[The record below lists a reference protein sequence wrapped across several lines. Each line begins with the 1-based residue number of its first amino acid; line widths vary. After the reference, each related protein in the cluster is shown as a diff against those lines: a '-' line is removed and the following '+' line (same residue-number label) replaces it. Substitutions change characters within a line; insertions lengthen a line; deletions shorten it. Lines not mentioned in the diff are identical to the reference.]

1 MLLTQPTNISQPL
14 NQVPQAFSFET
25 GKVGGDQGEQT
36 ANDLA
41 VSLVV
46 QDMQR
51 SEKFVM
57 GRLWI
62 TEWRI
67 AKAIYEAPVKQQF
80 WRDTLVPRASNS
92 FPLCAQHI
100 RAILDQTVPA
110 LFSDDPWFNADPND
124 GTPRQVAR
132 GWEATLAY
140 QLRRAGVKA
149 QTRLIAKDGLIFGT
163 GIGKWGW
170 KHYTK
175 KRLTYKRAVKPI
187 KVSTPTG
194 QTMFINTAESDALD
208 EVEVEEKIS
217 EPYFHR
223 CEVNHVMVSPGLR
236 EPDIRKAAYVIY
248 RDYLTLRDIR
258 KLRDFEGYEIPSD
271 EELKL
276 LAQPPAEQAV
286 SATLENEAT
295 AFPAQGH
302 RPLPRYLDESDDPL
316 EHKLEVL
323 EYWSESRMI
332 VVLQRK
338 KAIRNGDN
346 PFGILPFVSCY
357 WDDLSGT
364 FYAFGI
370 PRRLG
375 GTQTHIQ
382 GLRNLRLDDINLNL
396 QNVWLEKQG
405 TNLTGQP
412 YKMYPGARFKVS
424 DPDGIKPLIKQ
435 PVLSEAWQEEGV
447 LIADAEK
454 TSGANEMMVQGA
466 LPQSGRTSMGRTATG
481 AGILGGASSSRIE
494 SYVNV
499 IAEQVLMPVL
509 YAFLHMDR
517 MWLDPATIRKIVG
530 QELWNSMEAQHDG
543 DLLVDMCNNADL
555 ELRMLAGSS
564 ISARRA
570 MAQMLPLEMQL
581 FSQPATQAGLA
592 DANKKVNWVELMR
605 RAEQATGW
613 KSPDDVIID
622 MTPQDVQ
629 RRMAMSPEIVK
640 AQTTSQRIAQLH
652 QQKMQLSA
660 QQNQEKLQQID
671 AKGLAGAGQEIIT
684 RALERAATRDEI
696 PEIAGTFG
704 GGQ

>member
-1 MLLTQPTNISQPL
+1 MLLAQPTAVSQPL

-25 GKVGGDQGEQT
+25 GKVGVNQPALT

-41 VSLVV
+41 VALVV

-51 SEKFVM
+51 AEKFVM

-67 AKAIYEAPVKQQF
+67 AKAIYEAPVKQQY

-92 FPLCAQHI
+92 FPLCAQHT
-100 RAILDQTVPA
+100 RALLDQTMPI
-110 LFSDDPWFNADPND
+110 LFPDDPPFAVDPNS

-132 GWEATLAY
+132 GWEAALSI

-149 QTRLIAKDGLIFGT
+149 QVRLVAKDGLIFGT

-170 KHYTK
+170 RHYTK
-175 KRLTYKRAVKPI
+175 KRLTYRRAVKPI
-187 KVSTPTG
+187 QVKLPTG
-194 QTMFINTAESDALD
+194 KTMLINTKESDQLD
-208 EVEVEEKIS
+208 EVEVEEKVS

-236 EPDIRKAAYVIY
+236 EPDIRKAGYVVY
-248 RDYLTLRDIR
+248 RDYMTLRDLR

-271 EELKL
+271 EELIL
-276 LAQPPAEQAV
+276 LSQPPSEHAV

-302 RPLPRYLDESDDPL
+302 RPLPRYMNESNDPL

-323 EYWSESRMI
+323 EYWSDSRLI

-346 PFGILPFVSCY
+346 PFGMLPFVSCY

-375 GTQTHIQ
+375 GTQTHVQ

-466 LPQSGRTSMGRTATG
+466 MPQSGRTSMGRTATG

-499 IAEQVLMPVL
+499 LAEQVLIPVL
-509 YAFLHMDR
+509 YSFLHMDR
-517 MWLDPATIRKIVG
+517 MWLEPSDLRKMVG
-530 QELWNSMEAQHDG
+530 QQFWNDMEAEHDG
-543 DLLVDMCNNADL
+543 DLLVDMCNEADMQL
-555 ELRMLAGSS
+555 KMVAGSS
-564 ISARRA
+564 LSARRA

-581 FSQPATQAGLA
+581 LSQPGTQAGLA
-592 DANKKVNWVELMR
+592 DANMKVNWLELGR
-605 RAEQATGW
+605 RAEQTTGW
-613 KSPDDVIID
+613 KSPEDLFIP
-622 MTPQDVQ
+622 MTQQDIQ
-629 RRMAMSPEIVK
+629 RRMSTSPDVVK
-640 AQTTSQRIAQLH
+640 AQATMQRIGQLH
-652 QQKMQLSA
+652 KQNMQLS
-660 QQNQEKLQQID
+660 QQEHQQRLEEID
-671 AKGLAGAGQEIIT
+671 AKGLAGAGQDILT
-684 RALERAATRDEI
+684 RAIERSATRDEI
-696 PEIAGTFG
+696 PEIAGSFG
-704 GGQ
+704 GA

>member
-1 MLLTQPTNISQPL
+1 MLLQQPTNISQPL
-14 NQVPQAFSFET
+14 NQKLEAFSFDS
-25 GKVGGDQGEQT
+25 GKVADQ
-36 ANDLA
+36 DLA

-57 GRLWI
+57 GRLWV

-100 RAILDQTVPA
+100 RAILDQTMPA
-110 LFSDDPWFNADPND
+110 LFSDDPPFDTEPNE
-124 GTPRQVAR
+124 GTPRQVSR
-132 GWEATLAY
+132 GWESVVGY
-140 QLRRAGVKA
+140 QVKRAGVKS
-149 QTRLIAKDGLIFGT
+149 QVRLIAKDGLIFGT

-170 KHYTK
+170 QKYTK
-175 KRLTYKRAVKPI
+175 KRLTYKRAANPVQ
-187 KVSTPTG
+187 VQLPTG
-194 QTMFINTAESDALD
+194 KTIFINTAESDELD
-208 EVEVEEKIS
+208 EVEVVDEVS

-236 EPDIRKAAYVIY
+236 DPDIRKAAYVIY
-248 RDYLTLRDIR
+248 RDYMTLRDIR

-302 RPLPRYLDESDDPL
+302 RPLPRYLNESEDPL

-323 EYWSESRMI
+323 EYWSNDRLI

-346 PFGILPFVSCY
+346 PFGILPFVSCF

-424 DPDGIKPLIKQ
+424 DPEGIKPLIKQ

-466 LPQSGRTSMGRTATG
+466 LPTAGRTSMGRTATG

-494 SYVNV
+494 SYVGV
-499 IAEQVLMPVL
+499 LADQVLLPIL

-517 MWLDPATIRKIVG
+517 MWLNPKDIRKIVG
-530 QELWNSMEAQHDG
+530 QDIWNDMEANHDG
-543 DLLVDMCNNADL
+543 DLLVDMCNNADM
-555 ELRMLAGSS
+555 EFRMLAGSS
-564 ISARRA
+564 ISAKRA

-581 FSQPATQAGLA
+581 FSQPATNAGLA
-592 DANKKVNWVELMR
+592 AAQMKPNWVELMR
-605 RAEQATGW
+605 RAEQASGW
-613 KSPDDVIID
+613 KSPEDVIIP
-622 MTPQDVQ
+622 MTQQDIQ
-629 RRMAMSPEIVK
+629 RQVAMNPEVMK
-640 AQTTSQRIAQLH
+640 AQSTSQRLSQLH
-652 QQKMQLSA
+652 KQAQELSA

-671 AKGLAGAGQEIIT
+671 AKGLAGAGSEIIT
-684 RALERAATRDEI
+684 RAIERAATRDEI

-704 GGQ
+704 GA